1 MSRTFLNTEYT
12 RRDLMRLSLASALG
26 VSCSGWLPSLARA
39 AAERKNGRAC
49 ILLWMNGGPSQTDTF
64 DPKPDHDNGGPVKT
78 IQTAVP
84 GIQISEYLPGV
95 SKEMKNLAIIRS
107 LTSREGDHGR
117 ATQLMLTGYRP
128 QPATDYPSLG
138 SLIAKELGDSS
149 SELPNYISLSP
160 VRFAQAGGP
169 GFLGPQFAPLVVSG
183 NSSDTRARA
192 NLNIENLAPPAEV
205 GLGGMKSRLQVLDLL
220 QSEFSSRYESE
231 ASRAHR
237 ANVERTARMIESQA
251 KNAFKLDEEPDEIRE
266 AYGRNRFGQG
276 CLLARR
282 LVERG
287 VPFVE
292 VTLAQVPG
300 AGAAWD
306 THANN
311 FNSVRALCEVLDP
324 AWSSLVRELRER
336 GLLDNTLVVWMGE
349 FGRTPQIN
357 PNTGRDHFPG
367 AWTTVLGGAGIRTGQ
382 VVGNTGKD
390 GMAVVDRPVTVP
402 EFYATLCAALG
413 IDYAKQNF
421 TPQGRPIALVDEGGK
436 PLAELVG

>member
-1 MSRTFLNTEYT
+1 MSRRFLNTEFT
-12 RRDLMRLSLASALG
+12 RRDLVRAAAAAALG
-26 VSCSGWLPSLARA
+26 VSWSGWLPGVARA
-39 AAERKNGRAC
+39 AAERKTGRSC
-49 ILLWMNGGPSQTDTF
+49 ILLWMNGGPSQLDTF
-64 DPKPDHDNGGPVKT
+64 DPKPGHANGGPVKA

-95 SKEMKNLAIIRS
+95 AKQMKDLAIIRS
-107 LTSREGDHGR
+107 MTSREGDHGR

-138 SLIAKELGDSS
+138 SLISKELGQST

-160 VRFAQAGGP
+160 VRIAQAGGP
-169 GFLGPQFAPLVVSG
+169 GFLGPQFAPLVVTG
-183 NSSDTRARA
+183 NSNDTQARA
-192 NLNIENLAPPAEV
+192 NLTIENLAPPA
-205 GLGGMKSRLQVLDLL
+205 GIGPAGMQNRLQVLELL
-220 QSEFSSRYESE
+220 QSEFGSRHESE

-237 ANVERTARMIESQA
+237 ANVERAARMIESQA
-251 KNAFKLDEEPDEIRE
+251 KNAFKLDEETAEVRE

-292 VTLAQVPG
+292 VTLAQIPG
-300 AGAAWD
+300 AGAGWD
-306 THANN
+306 THATN
-311 FNSVRALCEVLDP
+311 FTSVRALCEVLDP
-324 AWSSLVRELRER
+324 AWSTLMRELRER
-336 GLLDNTLVVWMGE
+336 GLLDTTLVVWMGE

-367 AWTTVLGGAGIRTGQ
+367 AWSTVLGGAGIRTGQ
-382 VVGNTGKD
+382 VIGDTGDD
-390 GMAVVDRPVTVP
+390 GLAVKSRPVTVA
-402 EFYATLCAALG
+402 EFYATVCAALG
-413 IDYAKQNF
+413 IDHTKDNY

-436 PLAELVG
+436 PVAELVG